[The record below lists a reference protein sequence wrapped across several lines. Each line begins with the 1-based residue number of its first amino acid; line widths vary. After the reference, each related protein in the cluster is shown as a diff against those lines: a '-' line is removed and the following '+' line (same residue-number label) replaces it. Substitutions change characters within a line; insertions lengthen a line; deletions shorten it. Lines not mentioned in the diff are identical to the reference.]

1 MLAIGQAAPDFAL
14 PDEDGTLRRLAD
26 FRGQRVVLFFYPKDD
41 TSGCTVQACGFRD
54 AHEAIHGAGAV
65 VLGISPDDSASHRRF
80 IAKFNLPYHL
90 LVDADHQVAAAYGA
104 WGEKQMY
111 GRTYEG
117 IIRSHAVID
126 AEGRLVEL
134 HNKVSPQDSVAG
146 ALRTLGIEAGQ
157 A

>member
-1 MLAIGQAAPDFAL
+1 MLKIGQEAPDFAL
-14 PDEDGTLRRLAD
+14 PDEEGRLRRLSE
-26 FRGQRVVLFFYPKDD
+26 FRGQRVILFFYPKDD

-54 AHEAIHGAGAV
+54 AHDGIAAAGAL

-80 IAKFNLPYHL
+80 IAKFQLPYHL

-111 GRTYEG
+111 GKTYQG

-126 AEGRLVEL
+126 EAGLL
-134 HNKVSPQDSVAG
+134 LDLANKVSPTESVEA
-146 ALRTLGIEAGQ
+146 ALRTLGIAP